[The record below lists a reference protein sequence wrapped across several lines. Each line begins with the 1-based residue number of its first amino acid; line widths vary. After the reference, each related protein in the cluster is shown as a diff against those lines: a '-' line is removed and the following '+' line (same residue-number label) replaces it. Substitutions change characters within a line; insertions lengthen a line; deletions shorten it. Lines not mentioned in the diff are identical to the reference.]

1 MAILM
6 LIYYMW
12 TFYDGRKVGPNK
24 WMNWGMLAAPYVTF
38 AVFAIAAGVVGPL
51 LYSRDEFRKLTYTAI
66 RAIPK

>member
-24 WMNWGMLAAPYVTF
+24 WMNWGMLVAPYVTF

-51 LYSRDEFRKLTYTAI
+51 LYSRE
-66 RAIPK
+66 